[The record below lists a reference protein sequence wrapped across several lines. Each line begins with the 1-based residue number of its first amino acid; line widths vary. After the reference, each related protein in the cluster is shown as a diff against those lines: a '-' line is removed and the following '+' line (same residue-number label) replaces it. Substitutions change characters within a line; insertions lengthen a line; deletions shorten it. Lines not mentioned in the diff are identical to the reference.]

1 MPSHRSSAQY
11 LLTAFIETEDAMMRN
26 WFHFISLAVV
36 VFFSLESVAAA
47 DTFKIRLTGARC
59 ADDPACHNR
68 FHPAIKPVVIVKP
81 GDTVIMETRDAFDGQ
96 ITRTSTAAD
105 VIPTGLGGPLN
116 LNLVHPLT
124 GPVAIQ
130 GAEPG
135 DLLVV
140 HIVDIIQDDFAYTI
154 NVPGFG
160 FLRSEVPGPS
170 ILHWDIKGDVATSRD
185 LPGVRIHAEPS
196 MGTTGIALSV
206 AKTEEVYQREHEL
219 AGRGGFVLEPNP
231 DDAVPANLCGHGGT
245 VASRCLRTIP
255 TRENAGNI
263 DVKQLTKGGRLL
275 IPVFVPGALFS
286 AGDAHF
292 AQGDGEIAGTTM
304 EMNVTLVVKFTLRK
318 GDAKRL
324 GITTFQFERDN
335 FFAPPERAV
344 PKRFFATTGISV
356 NRLTGKNESEDLTL
370 SARNAALNMIDHLV
384 RTRGLTPQQA
394 YMLSSTAVDL
404 HINQLVDVPNFLV
417 SAFLH
422 LDVFG
427 DGDRDGDRD
436 EDTK

>member
-1 MPSHRSSAQY
+1 MVRKWFFVLPLTVV
-11 LLTAFIETEDAMMRN
+11 LLLGLST
-26 WFHFISLAVV
+26 LAVAQSK
-36 VFFSLESVAAA
+36 FF
-47 DTFKIRLTGARC
+47 IPRTGPTC

-68 FHPAIKPVVIVKP
+68 FHPAIPPVITVKP

-96 ITRTSTAAD
+96 ITPTSTAAD
-105 VIPTGLGGPLN
+105 VIPTFLGGPLD

-135 DLLVV
+135 DLLEV
-140 HIVDIIQDDFAYTI
+140 HIVDIIPADFAYTV

-160 FLRSEVPGPS
+160 FLRREIPGPA
-170 ILHWDIKGDVATSRD
+170 ILHWNIVGDVATSPD
-185 LPGVRIHAEPS
+185 LPGVRIHADPS

-206 AKTEEVYQREHEL
+206 AKTEEVFLREEEL
-219 AGRGGFVLEPNP
+219 RLRGGFVLPP
-231 DDAVPANLCGHGGT
+231 DPRAAVPASLCGPTGPFHT
-245 VASRCLRTIP
+245 RCLRTIP

-263 DVKQLTKGGRLL
+263 DVKQLTKGGTLL

-292 AQGDGEIAGTTM
+292 AEGDGEIAGTTM
-304 EMNVTLVVKFTLRK
+304 EMNVTLVVRFGLRK
-318 GDAKRL
+318 GEAQRL
-324 GITTFQFERDN
+324 GVTTFQFERN
-335 FFAPPERAV
+335 TFFAPPQRAV
-344 PKRFFATTGISV
+344 PRRFFATTGISV
-356 NRLTGKNESEDLTL
+356 DRVTGKNESEDLTL
-370 SARNAALNMIDHLV
+370 SARNAALNMVDHLV
-384 RTRGLTPQQA
+384 KTRSLTPQQA

-427 DGDRDGDRD
+427 D
-436 EDTK
+436 E

>member
-1 MPSHRSSAQY
+1 
-11 LLTAFIETEDAMMRN
+11 MRN
-26 WFHFISLAVV
+26 RLRFISLAAVM
-36 VFFSLESVAAA
+36 FFGLESVAAA
-47 DTFKIRLTGARC
+47 DTFRIRLTGARC

-68 FHPAIKPVVIVKP
+68 FHPAIKPVISVKP

-105 VIPTGLGGPLN
+105 VIPTFSGGPLN
-116 LNLVHPLT
+116 LNRVHPLT

-160 FLRSEVPGPS
+160 FLRSEVPGPA
-170 ILHWDIKGDVATSRD
+170 ILHWDINGDVASSRD

-219 AGRGGFVLEPNP
+219 AGRGGFVLEPLEN
-231 DDAVPANLCGHGGT
+231 DAVPASICGHGGT
-245 VASRCLRTIP
+245 FASRCLRTIP

-304 EMNVTLVVKFTLRK
+304 EMNVTLVVKFSVRK
-318 GDAKRL
+318 GEAKRL
-324 GITTFQFERDN
+324 GITTFQFERDD
-335 FFAPPERAV
+335 FFALPERAV

-356 NRLTGKNESEDLTL
+356 DRVTGKNESEDLTL

-384 RTRGLTPQQA
+384 RTRGLTRQQA

-422 LDVFG
+422 LDVFRDD
-427 DGDRDGDRD
+427 DGDEERQ
-436 EDTK
+436 

>member
-1 MPSHRSSAQY
+1 
-11 LLTAFIETEDAMMRN
+11 MMRHRI
-26 WFHFISLAVV
+26 HFLSLAAVM
-36 VFFSLESVAAA
+36 FFGLESIALA
-47 DTFKIRLTGARC
+47 DTFTIHRTGARC

-68 FHPAIKPVVIVKP
+68 FHPAIKPVLTVKP

-96 ITRTSTAAD
+96 ITRSSTAAD
-105 VIPTGLGGPLN
+105 VIPTFLGGPLN

-124 GPVAIQ
+124 GPVAVQ

-140 HIVDIIQDDFAYTI
+140 HIVDIIQDNFAYTI

-160 FLRSEVPGPS
+160 FLRSEVPGPA
-170 ILHWDIKGDVATSRD
+170 ILHWEINGDVATSRD

-196 MGTTGIALSV
+196 MGTTGIALSI

-231 DDAVPANLCGHGGT
+231 DDAVPASLCGHGGT
-245 VASRCLRTIP
+245 FASRCLRTIP

-275 IPVFVPGALFS
+275 IPVFVSGGLFS

-304 EMNVTLVVKFTLRK
+304 EMNVTLVVKFSVRK
-318 GDAKRL
+318 GEAKRL

-335 FFAPPERAV
+335 FFTLPERAV

-356 NRLTGKNESEDLTL
+356 DRVTGKNESEDLTL

-384 RTRGLTPQQA
+384 RARGLTRQQA

-422 LDVFG
+422 LDVF
-427 DGDRDGDRD
+427 RDGDRD
-436 EDTK
+436 EDGKDDKK

>member
-1 MPSHRSSAQY
+1 
-11 LLTAFIETEDAMMRN
+11 MMRN
-26 WFHFISLAVV
+26 WLHFISLAAAM
-36 VFFSLESVAAA
+36 FFGLESAAAA
-47 DTFKIRLTGARC
+47 DTFRIR
-59 ADDPACHNR
+59 
-68 FHPAIKPVVIVKP
+68 
-81 GDTVIMETRDAFDGQ
+81 
-96 ITRTSTAAD
+96 
-105 VIPTGLGGPLN
+105 
-116 LNLVHPLT
+116 LT

-140 HIVDIIQDDFAYTI
+140 HIVDILQDDFAYTI

-160 FLRSEVPGPS
+160 FLRSEVPGPA

-219 AGRGGFVLEPNP
+219 AGRGGFVLEPLEA
-231 DDAVPANLCGHGGT
+231 DAVPASVCGHGGT
-245 VASRCLRTIP
+245 FASRCLRTIP

-304 EMNVTLVVKFTLRK
+304 EMNVPWSSSFPF
-318 GDAKRL
+318 AKARL
-324 GITTFQFERDN
+324 SGW
-335 FFAPPERAV
+335 ASP
-344 PKRFFATTGISV
+344 
-356 NRLTGKNESEDLTL
+356 
-370 SARNAALNMIDHLV
+370 
-384 RTRGLTPQQA
+384 
-394 YMLSSTAVDL
+394 LSSLSGTTSS
-404 HINQLVDVPNFLV
+404 HRPSERCR
-417 SAFLH
+417 SASLPRRAFPWIASLEKTR
-422 LDVFG
+422 V
-427 DGDRDGDRD
+427 
-436 EDTK
+436 KI

>member
-1 MPSHRSSAQY
+1 
-11 LLTAFIETEDAMMRN
+11 MMRN
-26 WFHFISLAVV
+26 WFHFISLAAVM
-36 VFFSLESVAAA
+36 FFGLESVAAA
-47 DTFKIRLTGARC
+47 DTFRIRLTGARC

-68 FHPAIKPVVIVKP
+68 FHPAIKPVITVKP

-96 ITRTSTAAD
+96 ITPSSTAAD
-105 VIPTGLGGPLN
+105 AIPTFLGGSLN
-116 LNLVHPLT
+116 LNQVHPLT
-124 GPVAIQ
+124 GPVAVQ

-140 HIVDIIQDDFAYTI
+140 HIVDIIPADFAYTI

-160 FLRSEVPGPS
+160 FLRSEVPGPA

-219 AGRGGFVLEPNP
+219 AGRGGAF
-231 DDAVPANLCGHGGT
+231 
-245 VASRCLRTIP
+245 ASRCLRTIP

-304 EMNVTLVVKFTLRK
+304 EMNVTLVARFSLRK
-318 GDAKRL
+318 GEAKRL
-324 GITTFQFERDN
+324 GITTFQFERDD

-356 NRLTGKNESEDLTL
+356 DRNTGKNESEDLTL

-384 RTRGLTPQQA
+384 RTRGLTRQQA

-422 LDVFG
+422 LDVFQ
-427 DGDRDGDRD
+427 DD
-436 EDTK
+436 

>member
-1 MPSHRSSAQY
+1 
-11 LLTAFIETEDAMMRN
+11 MMRN
-26 WFHFISLAVV
+26 RFHFISLAAVM
-36 VFFSLESVAAA
+36 FFGLESVAAA
-47 DTFKIRLTGARC
+47 DTFRIRLTGARC

-68 FHPAIKPVVIVKP
+68 FHPAIKPVITVKP

-105 VIPTGLGGPLN
+105 VIPTFLGGPLN

-130 GAEPG
+130 GAEPS

-160 FLRSEVPGPS
+160 FLRSEVPGPA

-206 AKTEEVYQREHEL
+206 
-219 AGRGGFVLEPNP
+219 
-231 DDAVPANLCGHGGT
+231 
-245 VASRCLRTIP
+245 
-255 TRENAGNI
+255 
-263 DVKQLTKGGRLL
+263 
-275 IPVFVPGALFS
+275 
-286 AGDAHF
+286 
-292 AQGDGEIAGTTM
+292 
-304 EMNVTLVVKFTLRK
+304 VKFTLRK
-318 GDAKRL
+318 GEAKRL
-324 GITTFQFERDN
+324 GVTTFQFERDN

-344 PKRFFATTGISV
+344 PERFFATTGISV
-356 NRLTGKNESEDLTL
+356 DRVTGKNESEDLTL

-384 RTRGLTPQQA
+384 RTRGLTRQQA

-422 LDVFG
+422 LDVFQDDVG
-427 DGDRDGDRD
+427 DEEG
-436 EDTK
+436 K

>member
-1 MPSHRSSAQY
+1 VLSN
-11 LLTAFIETEDAMMRN
+11 LDEEEAMMRN
-26 WFHFISLAVV
+26 RFHFISIAAVM
-36 VFFSLESVAAA
+36 FFGLESVAAA
-47 DTFKIRLTGARC
+47 DTFRIRLTGARC

-68 FHPAIKPVVIVKP
+68 FHPAIKPVITVKP

-105 VIPTGLGGPLN
+105 AIPTFLGGPLN

-140 HIVDIIQDDFAYTI
+140 HIVDIVQDDFAYTI

-160 FLRSEVPGPS
+160 FLRSEVPGPA

-231 DDAVPANLCGHGGT
+231 DDALPASLCGHGGK

-304 EMNVTLVVKFTLRK
+304 EMNVTLVVRFSVRK
-318 GDAKRL
+318 GEAKRL

-356 NRLTGKNESEDLTL
+356 DRVTGKNQSEDLTL

-384 RTRGLTPQQA
+384 RTRGLTRQQA

-422 LDVFG
+422 LDVFQDD
-427 DGDRDGDRD
+427 DGD
-436 EDTK
+436 EEKK

>member
-1 MPSHRSSAQY
+1 
-11 LLTAFIETEDAMMRN
+11 MRN
-26 WFHFISLAVV
+26 QFHFISLVAVM
-36 VFFSLESVAAA
+36 FFGLESVAAA
-47 DTFKIRLTGARC
+47 DTFRIRLTGARC

-68 FHPAIKPVVIVKP
+68 FHPAIKPVITVKP

-105 VIPTGLGGPLN
+105 AIPTFLGGSLN
-116 LNLVHPLT
+116 LNRVHPLT

-140 HIVDIIQDDFAYTI
+140 HIVDILQDDFAYTI

-160 FLRSEVPGPS
+160 FLRSEVPGPA
-170 ILHWDIKGDVATSRD
+170 ILHWDINADVATSRD

-219 AGRGGFVLEPNP
+219 ARRGGFVLEPLEN
-231 DDAVPANLCGHGGT
+231 DAVPASVCGHGGT
-245 VASRCLRTIP
+245 FASRCLRTIP

-304 EMNVTLVVKFTLRK
+304 EMNVTLVVKFSVRK
-318 GDAKRL
+318 GEAKRL

-356 NRLTGKNESEDLTL
+356 DRVTGKNESEDLTL

-384 RTRGLTPQQA
+384 RTRELTRQQA

-422 LDVFG
+422 LDVFRDD
-427 DGDRDGDRD
+427 DGDEDRN
-436 EDTK
+436 EDKK

>member
-1 MPSHRSSAQY
+1 
-11 LLTAFIETEDAMMRN
+11 MMRTR
-26 WFHFISLAVV
+26 FHFISLAAVM
-36 VFFSLESVAAA
+36 FFGLESVAAA
-47 DTFKIRLTGARC
+47 DTFRIRLTGARC

-68 FHPAIKPVVIVKP
+68 FHPAINPVITVKP

-96 ITRTSTAAD
+96 ITPTSTAAD
-105 VIPTGLGGPLN
+105 AIPTFLGGPLS

-140 HIVDIIQDDFAYTI
+140 HIVDIIPADFAYTI

-160 FLRSEVPGPS
+160 FLRSEVPGPA

-219 AGRGGFVLEPNP
+219 AGRGGFVLEPLEA
-231 DDAVPANLCGHGGT
+231 DAVPASVCGHGGT
-245 VASRCLRTIP
+245 FASRCLRTIP

-304 EMNVTLVVKFTLRK
+304 EMNVPWSSSFPF
-318 GDAKRL
+318 AKARL
-324 GITTFQFERDN
+324 SGW
-335 FFAPPERAV
+335 ASP
-344 PKRFFATTGISV
+344 
-356 NRLTGKNESEDLTL
+356 
-370 SARNAALNMIDHLV
+370 
-384 RTRGLTPQQA
+384 
-394 YMLSSTAVDL
+394 LSSLSGTTSS
-404 HINQLVDVPNFLV
+404 HRPSERCR
-417 SAFLH
+417 SASLPRRAFPWIASLEKTR
-422 LDVFG
+422 V
-427 DGDRDGDRD
+427 
-436 EDTK
+436 KI

>member
-1 MPSHRSSAQY
+1 MARKWFLVIPFTLVM
-11 LLTAFIETEDAMMRN
+11 LLGLET
-26 WFHFISLAVV
+26 L
-36 VFFSLESVAAA
+36 AAA
-47 DTFKIRLTGARC
+47 ETFNIKRTGARC
-59 ADDPACHNR
+59 ADDPACLNR
-68 FHPAIKPVVIVKP
+68 FHPAILPVITVRP

-105 VIPTGLGGPLN
+105 VIPTFLGGPLN
-116 LNLVHPLT
+116 LNRVHPLT
-124 GPVAIQ
+124 GPVGIA

-135 DLLVV
+135 DLLEV
-140 HIVDIIQDDFAYTI
+140 HIVDIIPPDFAYTI

-160 FLRSEVPGPS
+160 FLRSEVPGPA
-170 ILHWDIKGDVATSRD
+170 ILHWDIRGGVATSRD

-219 AGRGGFVLEPNP
+219 ALRGGFVLEPNP
-231 DDAVPANLCGHGGT
+231 DDAVPASLCGPGKLF
-245 VASRCLRTIP
+245 ANRCLRTIP

-263 DVKQLTKGGRLL
+263 DVKQLTPGGTLL
-275 IPVFVPGALFS
+275 IPVFVHGALFA
-286 AGDAHF
+286 AGDAHY
-292 AQGDGEIAGTTM
+292 AQGDGEISGTTM
-304 EMNVTLVVKFTLRK
+304 EMNTTLVVKFGLRK
-318 GDAKRL
+318 GEATRL
-324 GITTFQFERDN
+324 GITTFQFERDT

-356 NRLTGKNESEDLTL
+356 DRVTGKNESEDLTL

-384 RTRGLTPQQA
+384 RTRGLTRQQA

-422 LDVFG
+422 LDVFRG
-427 DGDRDGDRD
+427 ED
-436 EDTK
+436 EDEDKDEK

>member
-1 MPSHRSSAQY
+1 
-11 LLTAFIETEDAMMRN
+11 MMRN
-26 WFHFISLAVV
+26 RFHFISLAVV
-36 VFFSLESVAAA
+36 MFFGLESVAAA
-47 DTFKIRLTGARC
+47 DTFRIRLTGTRC

-68 FHPAIKPVVIVKP
+68 FHPAIKPVITVKP
-81 GDTVIMETRDAFDGQ
+81 GDTVMMETRDAFDGQ
-96 ITRTSTAAD
+96 ITPTSTAAD

-116 LNLVHPLT
+116 LNRVHPLT

-140 HIVDIIQDDFAYTI
+140 HIVDIISDDFAYTI

-160 FLRSEVPGPS
+160 FLRSEVPGPA

-206 AKTEEVYQREHEL
+206 AKTEEVFLREHEL
-219 AGRGGFVLEPNP
+219 AGRGGFVLEPLEA
-231 DDAVPANLCGHGGT
+231 DAVPASVCGHGGT
-245 VASRCLRTIP
+245 FASRCLRTIP

-318 GDAKRL
+318 GEARRQN
-324 GITTFQFERDN
+324 ITTFQFERDN

-356 NRLTGKNESEDLTL
+356 NRVTGKNESEDLTL

-384 RTRGLTPQQA
+384 RNRGLTRQQA

-427 DGDRDGDRD
+427 DGDRD
-436 EDTK
+436 EDTNEDKK